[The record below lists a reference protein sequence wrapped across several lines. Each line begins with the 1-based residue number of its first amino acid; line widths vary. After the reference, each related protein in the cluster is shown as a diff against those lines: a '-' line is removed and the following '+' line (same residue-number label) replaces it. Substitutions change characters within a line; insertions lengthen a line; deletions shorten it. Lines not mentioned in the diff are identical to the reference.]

1 MSMLDEVLTHL
12 ERIDRRL
19 STLESRGPL
28 AGVMATQPASTDSV
42 VDVLRVERTTQG
54 TAANGIGAGQV
65 FFVEDASGNVDEAGN
80 IDVVL
85 TTAAHATQ
93 AAEMRLG
100 LLGTTVLTLRSTGGG
115 GITLAS
121 GNILVG
127 NASGTAAAV
136 TLSGDA
142 SLSSTGVL
150 GVNKTR
156 LNVRNET
163 GVSIAATKA
172 VYTTGFNNLP
182 LVLLAD
188 CTDEAKHNVL
198 GVTIA
203 AIADDTDGVICVTGQ
218 FDADTDTPG
227 WAVGTE
233 LYLGT
238 AGALTSTKPTSGIV
252 QHVGIVT
259 VKASGTSGKILRYD
273 PNEPYIVA
281 APASESIIIRTGT
294 TGGAS
299 KISFR
304 DYGNTERAAITDI
317 GGLTAATLSASGN
330 AFCGTTS
337 GGLHVG
343 GTSDPG
349 DNNLLVDGTI
359 TLSDGYAVGWG
370 GTANGIW
377 GSNAAGTMT
386 IVTNNTARLTI
397 DASGVVSINGKAL
410 SFGANDSFSAGYRT
424 VKIANA

>member
-1 MSMLDEVLTHL
+1 
-12 ERIDRRL
+12 
-19 STLESRGPL
+19 
-28 AGVMATQPASTDSV
+28 V

-54 TAANGIGAGQV
+54 TAANGIGVGQV

-93 AAEMRLG
+93 TAEMRLG

-115 GITLAS
+115 GIALAS

-142 SLSSTGVL
+142 SLSNTGVL

-359 TLSDGYAVGWG
+359 TLSDGYSVGWG